1 MTKEHKYF
9 DYYCLDRLKSIDDEL
24 PVSYKDDGM
33 IRKIYYKK
41 GLQAKVKN
49 TPCFIL
55 YTEDDFE
62 NLIYASCDYIN
73 EHMEQLLLYPQEKE
87 DLFSE
92 IKQIQTINIFE
103 FTSMLNFMYIYS
115 NFKDIVDYNWENLGM
130 DSLIEAV

>member
-1 MTKEHKYF
+1 
-9 DYYCLDRLKSIDDEL
+9 
-24 PVSYKDDGM
+24 
-33 IRKIYYKK
+33 
-41 GLQAKVKN
+41 
-49 TPCFIL
+49 
-55 YTEDDFE
+55 
-62 NLIYASCDYIN
+62 
-73 EHMEQLLLYPQEKE
+73 MEQLLLYPQEKE